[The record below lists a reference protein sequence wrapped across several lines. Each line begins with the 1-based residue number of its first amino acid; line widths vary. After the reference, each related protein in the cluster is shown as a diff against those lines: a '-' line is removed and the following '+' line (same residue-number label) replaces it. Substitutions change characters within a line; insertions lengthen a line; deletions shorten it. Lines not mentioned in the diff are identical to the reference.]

1 VENFTRLFERWML
14 GAISHEWVWRLLVG
28 IGIAVAGYYLA
39 KGLARLLDKLML
51 RFHVDAIM
59 RNFLRNL
66 AYAIALVVVFI
77 AALDFVGVPTTSL
90 LAVLG
95 AAGLAI
101 GLALKDSL
109 SNIAS
114 GVMLIALR
122 PFRAGDSVQI
132 AGLEGVVESVRIF
145 QTRMHTGDNREIIL
159 PNSQITTA
167 PIINF
172 TGRGERRVD
181 INVPMGFDQDFRGFR
196 EALLALARAEPRVHA
211 EPAPDAV
218 ITSLGEGTVTVQ
230 LRAWTLASDFGGVQA
245 ALNEAVLADYARRG
259 FKAPLPQREV
269 HVFHHDRPAG
279 ASDETAGDGLDEALK
294 PRV

>member
-1 VENFTRLFERWML
+1 VEGFTRLFEGWML
-14 GAISHEWVWRLLVG
+14 GAISHEWVWRILVG

-39 KGLARLLDKLML
+39 KLLARMLDRLML
-51 RFHVDAIM
+51 GLHVEEIM

-66 AYAIALVVVFI
+66 AYAIAMVVAFI

-90 LAVLG
+90 LAVVG

-114 GVMLIALR
+114 GVMLIVLR
-122 PFRAGDSVQI
+122 PFRAGDAVQV
-132 AGLEGVVESVRIF
+132 AGLDGVVDSVRIF
-145 QTRMHTGDNREIIL
+145 QTRMHTADNREIIL

-181 INVPMGFDQDFRGFR
+181 VDVPMAFDEDFAAFR
-196 EALLALARAEPRVHA
+196 EDLLAIARGCPKVHA
-211 EPAPDAV
+211 EPAPDAA
-218 ITSLGEGTVTVQ
+218 ITSLGDGRVTVQ
-230 LRAWTLASDFGGVQA
+230 LRAWTSARDYGVVQA
-245 ALNEAVLADYARRG
+245 ALFQAVLADYGRRG
-259 FKAPLPQREV
+259 MKAPLPQREV
-269 HVFHHDRPAG
+269 HVFHHDRPAD
-279 ASDETAGDGLDEALK
+279 AATQAAEEVLK
-294 PRV
+294 PRA

>member
-1 VENFTRLFERWML
+1 MEAFTRLFEGWML
-14 GAISHEWVWRLLVG
+14 GAISHEWVWRILVG

-39 KGLARLLDKLML
+39 KLLARLLDGLML
-51 RFHVDAIM
+51 RFHVDEIM

-90 LAVLG
+90 LAVVG

-122 PFRAGDSVQI
+122 PFRAGDSVQV

-145 QTRMHTGDNREIIL
+145 QTRMHTADNREIIL
-159 PNSQITTA
+159 PNSQITTS
-167 PIINF
+167 PIINY

-181 INVPMGFDQDFRGFR
+181 ITVPMAFGDDFPALR
-196 EALLALARAEPRVHA
+196 ESLLAIARAHPGIRKQ
-211 EPAPDAV
+211 PAPEVVVAA
-218 ITSLGEGTVTVQ
+218 LGEGTVSLQ
-230 LRAWTLASDFGGVQA
+230 LRAWVASREFGAVQMQ
-245 ALNEAVLADYARRG
+245 LNEAVLADYARRG
-259 FKAPLPQREV
+259 LKAPVPQREV
-269 HVFHHDRPAG
+269 HVFHHPHPAD
-279 ASDETAGDGLDEALK
+279 AAADSLDEALK

>member
-1 VENFTRLFERWML
+1 MEAFTRLFEGWML
-14 GAISHEWVWRLLVG
+14 GAISHEWVWRILVG
-28 IGIAVAGYYLA
+28 IGIAVVGYYLA
-39 KGLARLLDKLML
+39 KVLARLLDGLML
-51 RFHVDAIM
+51 RFHVDEIM

-90 LAVLG
+90 LAVVG

-145 QTRMHTGDNREIIL
+145 QTRMHTADNREIIL
-159 PNSQITTA
+159 PNSQITTS

-181 INVPMGFDQDFRGFR
+181 VTVPMAFGEDVQAMR
-196 EALLALARAEPRVHA
+196 ASLLAIAKANPGVHA
-211 EPAPDAV
+211 APAPEVVVSA
-218 ITSLGEGTVTVQ
+218 LGEGTVSLQ
-230 LRAWTLASDFGGVQA
+230 LRAWVASREFGGVQA
-245 ALNEAVLADYARRG
+245 QLYEAVLAEYARRG
-259 FKAPLPQREV
+259 IKAPLPQREV
-269 HVFHHDRPAG
+269 HVFHHDRPESLAG
-279 ASDETAGDGLDEALK
+279 TALDDAVK
-294 PRV
+294 PQA